1 MTKLTKQKLDHE
13 IADFEES
20 LLRSIDQ
27 AKRGEYAAIN
37 TPEQIKARRVGRP
50 VGSVKSAPKVSTT
63 IRLSPEVIER
73 FRASGD
79 GWQTRV
85 DAALKDWLNTHS
97 VT

>member
-27 AKRGEYAAIN
+27 AKRGEHAGVH

-50 VGSVKSAPKVSTT
+50 AGSVKSAPKVSTT

-85 DAALKDWLNTHS
+85 DAALKDWINTHS